1 MAISES
7 RYNLQWNG
15 MNYQS
20 IETLLVRALSEWKKH
35 EAPRLGAALAFY
47 SILSLAPLV
56 ILTVA
61 IVVLVFGHSA
71 AQDDLIEQAQNM
83 LGQEGAGAVKAVL
96 QHAQKPASGI
106 VASVIGAIT
115 LLFGASGVAGELQS
129 ALNRIWD
136 AKSEN
141 PGGIWGAVK
150 QRLFSISMVLG
161 VGFLLLVSLVISAA
175 LAALGKFYGTLLP
188 MPQFVLDAIN
198 FVVSMAGIAVLF
210 ALIFRYVPPVSVAW
224 KTAWVGG
231 SVTAVLFT
239 IGKFLIG
246 LYLGKSAVGSPYG
259 AAGSIIAIIVWVY
272 YSAMIFLLGAEFTHV
287 LDASGGQKAERAPS
301 F

>member
-20 IETLLVRALSEWKKH
+20 IEILLVRALSEWKKH

-56 ILTVA
+56 VLTVA
-61 IVVLVFGHSA
+61 IVALVFGHSA

-129 ALNRIWD
+129 ALNRMWG

-161 VGFLLLVSLVISAA
+161 V
-175 LAALGKFYGTLLP
+175 
-188 MPQFVLDAIN
+188 
-198 FVVSMAGIAVLF
+198 
-210 ALIFRYVPPVSVAW
+210 
-224 KTAWVGG
+224 
-231 SVTAVLFT
+231 
-239 IGKFLIG
+239 
-246 LYLGKSAVGSPYG
+246 
-259 AAGSIIAIIVWVY
+259 
-272 YSAMIFLLGAEFTHV
+272 
-287 LDASGGQKAERAPS
+287 
-301 F
+301 

>member
-61 IVVLVFGHSA
+61 IVALVFGHSA

-210 ALIFRYVPPVSVAW
+210 ALIFRYVPAVSVAW